1 VADFDQAVCGIATNP
16 YDQNSCDANAPSGIA
31 SLCRTV
37 LHEKTI
43 GTRLAFPVDHQRL
56 RHLIGRIAGPV
67 EGWITPGMS
76 ARLRRSASAEFWV
89 YENRPTHSLR
99 FLNYASYGFPR
110 NMFICLDS
118 ITASTVGLTP
128 PMQLHYPIHPMPERG
143 VAVCRVKA
151 RLLHRE
157 VPLGGLARSERAARH
172 ESLVFRCQPVTAR
185 FL

>member
-1 VADFDQAVCGIATNP
+1 MADFDQAVCGIATNP

-89 YENRPTHSLR
+89 YENSPLR
-99 FLNYASYGFPR
+99 SSSEVYG
-110 NMFICLDS
+110 M
-118 ITASTVGLTP
+118 
-128 PMQLHYPIHPMPERG
+128 
-143 VAVCRVKA
+143 VA
-151 RLLHRE
+151 
-157 VPLGGLARSERAARH
+157 
-172 ESLVFRCQPVTAR
+172 
-185 FL
+185 